1 VSYYKV
7 LWKITDADGLVG
19 DLDALSVRSLDV
31 SLENAVW
38 EDKTGLNS
46 KDGIELYYYPGHLY
60 QSTWNRDAYLEA
72 SYQPSPW
79 VANVDGQIMAV
90 KLATKQVTKQRT
102 VYSEI
107 GYDPTTDILYIQT
120 WLQEEEKLLPK
131 TKGLQSCQVNI
142 FGKNDVLVKTFDLDA
157 DAADS
162 SGVFWLRWS
171 APNLDSSESYFA
183 RFRIQYEG
191 AFHYGGKPFDI
202 RQATKMKDINT
213 AIAASETAIKT
224 QTAQQATIIQA
235 KVDTSAADIKSKI
248 DSTRSSLE
256 TKVDTTKTSIE
267 NKVTTIGS
275 EITSAVTAS
284 TDQIKKE
291 TSSRI
296 MNEQSFIKTGETL
309 TVKYQSVTGLSSAPS
324 IVVYSPKN
332 SSLLIE
338 GVMAEEGTT
347 GIYAYDVKFIRGWGI
362 GTFTIVCSETT
373 YGTIDGISIDVI
385 RANLDDINSAATIA
399 MSSLAG
405 IDTTQ
410 IANLATSITTV
421 SQSVGKVIGTIADL
435 STMGDT
441 LTQLSA
447 NMKKAIY
454 DELSVASEK
463 MQEIAKQ
470 SNIKIDQM
478 LEVSKEGSQDINYVK
493 KKALE
498 IQAATELTQDIVERT
513 NDQPI
518 TQTWLEP
525 GS

>member
-1 VSYYKV
+1 M
-7 LWKITDADGLVG
+7 
-19 DLDALSVRSLDV
+19 R
-31 SLENAVW
+31 
-38 EDKTGLNS
+38 
-46 KDGIELYYYPGHLY
+46 
-60 QSTWNRDAYLEA
+60 
-72 SYQPSPW
+72 
-79 VANVDGQIMAV
+79 
-90 KLATKQVTKQRT
+90 
-102 VYSEI
+102 
-107 GYDPTTDILYIQT
+107 
-120 WLQEEEKLLPK
+120 
-131 TKGLQSCQVNI
+131 
-142 FGKNDVLVKTFDLDA
+142 
-157 DAADS
+157 
-162 SGVFWLRWS
+162 
-171 APNLDSSESYFA
+171 
-183 RFRIQYEG
+183 
-191 AFHYGGKPFDI
+191 
-202 RQATKMKDINT
+202 
-213 AIAASETAIKT
+213 
-224 QTAQQATIIQA
+224 
-235 KVDTSAADIKSKI
+235 KS
-248 DSTRSSLE
+248 
-256 TKVDTTKTSIE
+256 
-267 NKVTTIGS
+267 
-275 EITSAVTAS
+275 
-284 TDQIKKE
+284 
-291 TSSRI
+291 
-296 MNEQSFIKTGETL
+296 
-309 TVKYQSVTGLSSAPS
+309 
-324 IVVYSPKN
+324 
-332 SSLLIE
+332 
-338 GVMAEEGTT
+338 
-347 GIYAYDVKFIRGWGI
+347 IRGWGI

-470 SNIKIDQM
+470 SNIKIDQV